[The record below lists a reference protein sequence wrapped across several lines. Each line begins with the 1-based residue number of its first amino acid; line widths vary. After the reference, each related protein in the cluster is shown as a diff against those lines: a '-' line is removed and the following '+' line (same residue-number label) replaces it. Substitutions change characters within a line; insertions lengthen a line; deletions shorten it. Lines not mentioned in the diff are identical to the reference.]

1 VPVIAI
7 LALAVLALA
16 APATAQT
23 VDDAALQGIK
33 VTSGRSSAWAQFNM
47 PAVRLWLPR
56 VNNSAYS
63 TAEFAAPKLVDAKGN
78 PVAHEVEQ
86 GVYDHEQWKNEIR
99 FKTKGEAARMI
110 GTIHVRYPTRIRPAA
125 PSDAKEK
132 VTEPAFDVK
141 LPNVVVEQ
149 WRDVDIT
156 YDLPLVAKLPE
167 SQSGSSQPL
176 PKTIVDTPGGKVVV
190 TLRK

>member
-1 VPVIAI
+1 MRVSRLLSVALVMGGPV
-7 LALAVLALA
+7 V
-16 APATAQT
+16 AQS

-63 TAEFAAPKLVDAKGN
+63 TAEFAPPKLVDAKGS

-86 GVYDHEQWKNEIR
+86 GIYDHDSWKNEIR
-99 FKTKGEAARMI
+99 FKTKGEPARMS
-110 GTIHVRYPTRIRPAA
+110 GSIHVRYPIRIRPAGA
-125 PSDAKEK
+125 SDGKDK

-141 LPNVVVEQ
+141 LPSVVVEQ
-149 WRDVDIT
+149 WKDVDIT
-156 YDLPLVAKLPE
+156 YDLPVVANLPE
-167 SQSGSSQPL
+167 SEKGSSPPL
-176 PKTIVDTPGGKVVV
+176 PKTISDTPGGKVVV
-190 TLRK
+190 SLKK